1 MTGLVL
7 VRTSDPN
14 MAPAGDPCEAIVSFA
29 MPANVDIV
37 IVDGRTLRRG
47 AKFTAFDHATIVAQA
62 REAAFAI
69 RDKAKWRT

>member
-29 MPANVDIV
+29 MPANVDTV

-47 AKFTAFDHATIVAQA
+47 AKFTAFDHAKIVAQA

-69 RDKAKWRT
+69 RDKAKWPT